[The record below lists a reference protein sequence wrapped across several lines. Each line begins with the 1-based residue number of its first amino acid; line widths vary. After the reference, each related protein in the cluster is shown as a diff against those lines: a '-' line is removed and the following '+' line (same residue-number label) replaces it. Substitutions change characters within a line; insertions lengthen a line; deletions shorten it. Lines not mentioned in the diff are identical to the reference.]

1 MIGEVSLLAA
11 AICFYLFFSRRA
23 SVQRVNGETVPELD
37 GAARRQLRELL
48 ATAYQRLCL
57 LATGFLLLAA
67 AWLLGRPAPSRMGFL
82 VLVVVL
88 ALANTPPR
96 TRAMRLL
103 AGAGLSADQLR
114 RRGIVL

>member
-11 AICFYLFFSRRA
+11 AVCFYLFWSRRV
-23 SVQRVNGETVPELD
+23 SVQRVNDDTVPELD
-37 GAARRQLRELL
+37 EAGRRRLRELL

-82 VLVVVL
+82 VLVVLL
-88 ALANTPPR
+88 ALANIPPR
-96 TRAMRLL
+96 VRAMRLL
-103 AGAGLSADQLR
+103 AASGLSADRLR
-114 RRGIVL
+114 RRGILL